1 MWTCSYCVWTR
12 WATFQISCPSY
23 FSLFLL
29 PPLARDWY
37 LERGIGPSMPTWGQ
51 PKCHSYSQWLWNC
64 GEFLIIIRFVRYLPL
79 LWNHVIVWNGL
90 LYNFLLALYHGLWDK
105 RKNSL
110 KIYFSTKRINLT
122 NHSNS
127 VKMRSEP
134 KQWIKKVL
142 ILVYFYKFFAV
153 CVYIFKTTF
162 RPLLF

>member
-1 MWTCSYCVWTR
+1 MGY
-12 WATFQISCPSY
+12 ISN
-23 FSLFLL
+23 LL
-29 PPLARDWY
+29 PLLLLTLSSTTISQRY

-51 PKCHSYSQWLWNC
+51 SKGHSYSQRLWNC
-64 GEFLIIIRFVRYLPL
+64 GEFLIIIRLVRYLPL
-79 LWNHVIVWNGL
+79 LWNHVFVWDRL